1 MLKKLQQLVIYFY
14 LKQITLGLL
23 CKGKLPLVN
32 LVILVYI
39 YNLYLDHVALIIKFE
54 RDGLYVLD
62 ATSEEGV
69 SLTTWDDFIGL
80 AQFHEK

>member
-1 MLKKLQQLVIYFY
+1 MQRKASFSEF
-14 LKQITLGLL
+14 G
-23 CKGKLPLVN
+23 N
-32 LVILVYI
+32 FYI